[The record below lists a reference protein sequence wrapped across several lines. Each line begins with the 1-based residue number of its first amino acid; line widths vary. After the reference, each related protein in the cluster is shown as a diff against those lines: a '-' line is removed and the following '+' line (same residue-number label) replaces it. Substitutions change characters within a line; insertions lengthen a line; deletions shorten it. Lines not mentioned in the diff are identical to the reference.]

1 MTACDTTHNESKP
14 RPAHAHVSWGTQGCE
29 ANLCRECVDEL
40 WRRIEPLAKAGDPGG
55 RIVFASLPAEDRG
68 FSDDAQGVEP
78 SCAPRSLWCVCK
90 EEQAMSKH
98 TPGPWQR
105 YGYIGEA
112 GLARVR
118 ACVGKEER
126 TGRAL
131 YKDVPVTAA
140 DSLLIAAA
148 PDMYAALESIA
159 EYWNGNHNDTA
170 MADACEHAV
179 ETALEALKKAKGD
192 A

>member
-68 FSDDAQGVEP
+68 F
-78 SCAPRSLWCVCK
+78 L
-90 EEQAMSKH
+90 
-98 TPGPWQR
+98 TT
-105 YGYIGEA
+105 
-112 GLARVR
+112 L
-118 ACVGKEER
+118 KEER

-148 PDMYAALESIA
+148 PDLLAAAKSMFDAARNNPLLM
-159 EYWNGNHNDTA
+159 
-170 MADACEHAV
+170 MALSSPLGLPAAR
-179 ETALEALKKAKGD
+179 ALKAAIDKAEGTQSTGEKE
-192 A
+192 